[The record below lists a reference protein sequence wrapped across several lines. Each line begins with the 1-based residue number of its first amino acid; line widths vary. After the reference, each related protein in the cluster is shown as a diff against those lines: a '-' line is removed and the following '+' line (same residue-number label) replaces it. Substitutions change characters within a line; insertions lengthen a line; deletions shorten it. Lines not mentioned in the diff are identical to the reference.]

1 MENGKQ
7 NNMTKRE
14 KNMKIQKNADKLFHR
29 KLTVEQNKRT
39 LDE

>member
-1 MENGKQ
+1 MENK
-7 NNMTKRE
+7 TIWPKE
-14 KNMKIQKNADKLFHR
+14 KKIWKYKKKADKLFHR